1 MIEVNFYSSAGS
13 KLNETARSYKMI
25 AEETK
30 TISNV
35 EFMWVT
41 DGQGWHK
48 AKKNL
53 RETFDILS
61 LLYNTNDLKN
71 NILETLK

>member
-1 MIEVNFYSSAGS
+1 MDGTRTLPPI
-13 KLNETARSYKMI
+13 T
-25 AEETK
+25 EETK

-35 EFMWVT
+35 EFMWFT

-53 RETFDILS
+53 RETFDILP
-61 LLYNTNDLKN
+61 LLYNTNDFKN